1 MVPSTNEVRTIA
13 PRAGEGDCAQ
23 VIESE
28 ERIRESYADY
38 LEDESRFG
46 AASVDR
52 LVFPRCEEQ
61 VATVLAEAQDAGTE
75 VTVSA
80 GRTGIVGGA
89 VPNRGT
95 LVSLVEMNRVRGIS
109 RRDDGRLVLRVE
121 PGLSIAELADM
132 LDRRELG
139 LQPEELSPE
148 ERGALDAFTTDE
160 RGFFY
165 PPDPTEDT
173 AHIGATVAT
182 NASGARSFRYGATR
196 EHVQSMRVCLPGGD
210 VLALERG
217 ACVADGRTF
226 RIVRSGDVTEV
237 TVPSYVMP
245 ATKNAAGY
253 YAAEGMDLVDLFV
266 GSEGTLGIVTE
277 VGLLLTRRPGGTLS
291 ALAFFPSDGDAVA
304 FVRHAR
310 GDLDAGVPDAISALA
325 YEFFDSRSL
334 AFLRSRKEEQGQ
346 SSSIPELPEGAAA
359 GVLFEQ
365 EFEDEDDLMAAY
377 EAWEEVLSAHGSSM
391 EQTWGGMEEA
401 DLERLKA
408 LRHALPEEVNNTI
421 ARAKAEHP
429 EIHKIGTDA
438 AVPPGA
444 LEEVLEDYRDALDG
458 TGLEHVVFGHI
469 GDNHLH
475 LNILPKD
482 PGELAAAERLA
493 VRFAAKAVELGGTV
507 SAEHGIGKLKHAFL
521 ELLYGE
527 QGLSEMAGTKLALD
541 PDGLLNR
548 DVMFPE
554 RLLTG
559 SGT

>member
-1 MVPSTNEVRTIA
+1 MDRTTNEIRVVE
-13 PRAGEGDCAQ
+13 PRPGDTDCAH
-23 VIESE
+23 VVDSE

-52 LVFPRCEEQ
+52 LVFARCERQ
-61 VATVLAEAQDAGTE
+61 VADVLSADGSE

-89 VPNRGT
+89 VPKRGT
-95 LVSLVEMNRVRGIS
+95 LLSLAEMKRVLGIS
-109 RRDDGRLVLRVE
+109 RRADGRLVLRVE
-121 PGLSIAELADM
+121 PGISVAELGRA
-132 LDRRELG
+132 LHSRELG
-139 LQPEELSPE
+139 LDADALMPEDRE
-148 ERGALDAFTTDE
+148 ALREFAADE

-173 AHIGATVAT
+173 AHVGATVAT

-196 EHVQSMRVCLPGGD
+196 SHVHSMRVCLVGGD

-217 ACVADGRTF
+217 TCVADGRSF
-226 RIVRSGDVTEV
+226 RLDRGDGHLEFRA
-237 TVPSYVMP
+237 PSYAMP
-245 ATKNAAGY
+245 PTKNAAGY
-253 YAAEGMDLVDLFV
+253 FARDGMDLVDLFI
-266 GSEGTLGIVTE
+266 GSEGTLGVVTE

-291 ALAFFPSDGDAVA
+291 ALAFFGSDGDAVE

-310 GDLDAGVPDAISALA
+310 GDLEGGAPDGIDALA
-325 YEFFDSRSL
+325 YEFFDSRSFS
-334 AFLRSRKEEQGQ
+334 FLRSRKEEQGA
-346 SSSIPELPEGAAA
+346 SSTIPELPEGAVA

-365 EFEDEDDLMAAY
+365 EFEDEDELMTSY

-401 DLERLKA
+401 DLARLKA

-421 ARAKAEHP
+421 ARAKAAHP

-438 AVPPGA
+438 AVPSEA
-444 LEEVLEDYRDALDG
+444 LGSVLDDYGEALDG
-458 TGLEHVVFGHI
+458 TGLEYVVFGHI

-475 LNILPKD
+475 LNILPATPD
-482 PGELAAAERLA
+482 ELSAAEELA
-493 VRFAAKAVELGGTV
+493 VHFARKAVELGGTV

-521 ELLYGE
+521 ELMYGE
-527 QGLSEMAGTKLALD
+527 EGLADMATTKLALD
-541 PDGLLNR
+541 PEGVLNR

-554 RLLTG
+554 RLLSRGG
-559 SGT
+559 S